1 MSKSEEEIYTQF
13 ILELNSIDNFHCLS
27 LIGIYRPKKT
37 YSLQDWMSLHTGF
50 RISVIVTISD
60 AAMKNVFFDLFF
72 SASGRP
78 ESCVCTAWRGDHL
91 LDLLADKSS
100 INMLRGR
107 LITGLSV
114 SKLPTF
120 LRNPA
125 FVYKN
130 AYLAIVWEVCILLV
144 YYILCTCRTYG
155 EIFKHKKTCITSIKE
170 DIILTKFMIYFCW
183 HNSAHLLFQQ

>member
-1 MSKSEEEIYTQF
+1 
-13 ILELNSIDNFHCLS
+13 
-27 LIGIYRPKKT
+27 
-37 YSLQDWMSLHTGF
+37 MSLHTGF
-50 RISVIVTISD
+50 RRSVIVTISD

-130 AYLAIVWEVCILLV
+130 AYLAIKPNKPYIPNRHVKHVCFFITWKHLPVLYKLHKQEYSAEGTLHV
-144 YYILCTCRTYG
+144 NYIIMLDMPYGNQAVTY
-155 EIFKHKKTCITSIKE
+155 FLRH
-170 DIILTKFMIYFCW
+170 
-183 HNSAHLLFQQ
+183 H

>member
-1 MSKSEEEIYTQF
+1 M
-13 ILELNSIDNFHCLS
+13 
-27 LIGIYRPKKT
+27 P
-37 YSLQDWMSLHTGF
+37 LHTGF
-50 RISVIVTISD
+50 RRSVIVTISD

-78 ESCVCTAWRGDHL
+78 ESCVCTAWTGDHL

-130 AYLAIVWEVCILLV
+130 AYLAIVWEVCVLLV

-155 EIFKHKKTCITSIKE
+155 EIFKPKKIPALLVSRRISS
-170 DIILTKFMIYFCW
+170 W
-183 HNSAHLLFQQ
+183 QNSWFIFAGTIVHICFFNNRKLF